1 MEKYLALIAA
11 ILFTALMCLP
21 MTVWAEPIVVLEYRN
36 ATGPGDVRDDN
47 NHPFRMDPSYGTKH
61 KVRPDETLSHIIAN
75 YYGGSGMD
83 ASFVQMAILRRNK
96 SAFVRGNPNYLYAG
110 KTLYLP
116 SLNDIRAMIT
126 GGGHTNDSE
135 GPSSRDGY
143 LRNEIFLFGG

>member
-1 MEKYLALIAA
+1 MEKYLALFAA

-36 ATGPGDVRDDN
+36 ATGPGDVGDDN

-61 KVRPDETLSHIIAN
+61 KVRQDETLSHIITN

-96 SAFVRGNPNYLYAG
+96 TEFVRSNPNYLFAG

-126 GGGHTNDSE
+126 GGGRPYDSDE
-135 GPSSRDGY
+135 ASSSDGY
-143 LRNEIFLFGG
+143 VRNEIFYFGG

>member
-1 MEKYLALIAA
+1 MEKYLALFAA

-21 MTVWAEPIVVLEYRN
+21 MTVWDEPIVVLEYRN
-36 ATGPGDVRDDN
+36 AIGPGDVGDDN

-61 KVRPDETLSHIIAN
+61 KVRQDETLSHIITN

-143 LRNEIFLFGG
+143 LRNEIFFFGG

>member
-1 MEKYLALIAA
+1 MEKYLALFAA

-36 ATGPGDVRDDN
+36 ATGPGDVGDDN

-83 ASFVQMAILRRNK
+83 TSFVQMAILRRNK
-96 SAFVRGNPNYLYAG
+96 SAFVRSNPHYLYAG
-110 KTLYLP
+110 KTLHLP

-126 GGGHTNDSE
+126 GGGYSHGNNT
-135 GPSSRDGY
+135 SSGSDGY
-143 LRNEIFLFGG
+143 IRNEIFFFGG

>member
-1 MEKYLALIAA
+1 MEKYLALFAA

-36 ATGPGDVRDDN
+36 ATGPGDVGDDN

-61 KVRPDETLSHIIAN
+61 KVRPDETLSHIITN

-83 ASFVQMAILRRNK
+83 TSFVQMAILRRNK
-96 SAFVRGNPNYLYAG
+96 TAFVRSNPNYLFAG

-126 GGGHTNDSE
+126 EGGQPYDSDE
-135 GPSSRDGY
+135 ASSSDGY
-143 LRNEIFLFGG
+143 VRNEIFYFGG

>member
-1 MEKYLALIAA
+1 MEKYLALFAA
-11 ILFTALMCLP
+11 MLFTALMCLP
-21 MTVWAEPIVVLEYRN
+21 IAVGAEPIVVLEYRN
-36 ATGPGDVRDDN
+36 ATGSGDTEGDN
-47 NHPFRMDPSYGTKH
+47 THPFRMDPGYGTKH
-61 KVRPDETLSHIIAN
+61 KVRQDETLSHIITN

-83 ASFVQMAILRRNK
+83 SSFVQMAILRRNK
-96 SAFVRGNPNYLYAG
+96 TAFVRSNPNYLFAG

-143 LRNEIFLFGG
+143 LRNEIFFFGG

>member
-1 MEKYLALIAA
+1 MEKYLALFIA

-21 MTVWAEPIVVLEYRN
+21 LAVGAEAIVVLEYRN
-36 ATGPGDVRDDN
+36 ATDSGDTEGDN
-47 NHPFRMDPSYGTKH
+47 THPFRMDPGYGTNH
-61 KVRPDETLSHIIAN
+61 KVRQDETLSHIITN

-96 SAFVRGNPNYLYAG
+96 SAFVRSNPNYLYAG

-126 GGGHTNDSE
+126 GGEHTHGSDA
-135 GPSSRDGY
+135 SSSSDGFV
-143 LRNEIFLFGG
+143 RNEIFFFGG